1 MNVRLA
7 SLYSGGKDSAFS
19 LYLAEQ
25 AGHVI
30 THILNIRSLKGDSW
44 IFHTPNQDA
53 VPELAR
59 LMGKE
64 LICGTT
70 GGSEEEDMNALRTI
84 LSGLD
89 VEGVVVGAVHS
100 DYQWDRINMI
110 CGDLG
115 LKVIAPLWRKDQ
127 EMLMHEMIGAN
138 IKAMI
143 VGVYADGFDE
153 SWLGRMI
160 DEDTLK
166 DLNALKKKHGI
177 SVMGE
182 GGEYES
188 LTIDS
193 PLQSG
198 PLRIRSSKKEWKNMS
213 GTMTVDLY

>member
-7 SLYSGGKDSAFS
+7 SLYSGGKDSTFS

-25 AGHVI
+25 AGHTI
-30 THILNIRSLKGDSW
+30 EYLLNIRSLKGDSW

-59 LMGKE
+59 SMGKE
-64 LICGTT
+64 LICEVT
-70 GGSEEEDMNALRTI
+70 GGSEEEDMEALKII
-84 LSGLD
+84 LSSVD
-89 VEGVVVGAVHS
+89 VDGIVVGAVHS

-115 LKVIAPLWRKDQ
+115 LKVFAPMWRKDQ
-127 EMLMHEMIGAN
+127 EMLMHEMIEAGV
-138 IKAMI
+138 KAMI
-143 VGVYADGFDE
+143 IGVYADGFNE

-160 DEDTLK
+160 DEKTLE
-166 DLNALKKKHGI
+166 DLKALNKKYGI

-193 PLQSG
+193 PLQTE
-198 PLRIRSSKKEWKNMS
+198 PLRITSSKKEWKNTS
-213 GTMTVDLY
+213 GTMTVGLY